1 MFKNFG
7 KNGTTLIE
15 ILVAISIFSVVATSV
30 TNLFASLINYQN
42 EILNKA
48 YLLNT
53 ISFANEY
60 MAKALRMAQKD
71 TTGSCITAGYNFIT
85 TGGSNVKF
93 LNYNNECQ
101 EFFLESGTLKVRKL
115 GVSQALTP
123 GNVNIENL
131 KFILSGESQNDNLQP
146 KVSFTLKVKMVSNPQ
161 QNLSTQTTVSQRMLD
176 IYY

>member
-1 MFKNFG
+1 MLKNFG
-7 KNGTTLIE
+7 KIGTTLIE
-15 ILVAISIFSVVATSV
+15 ILVAISIFSVVATAV
-30 TNLFASLINYQN
+30 TNLFASLIKYQN

-53 ISFANEY
+53 VSFANEY

-71 TTGSCITAGYNFIT
+71 TTGSCITAGYNFT
-85 TGGSNVKF
+85 TVSGSNVKF

-101 EFFLESGTLKVRKL
+101 EFFLESGALKVRKL

-123 GNVNIENL
+123 ANINIENL
-131 KFILSGESQNDNLQP
+131 MFVLSGESQNDNLQP
-146 KVSFTLKVKMVSNPQ
+146 KVSFVLKAKMVSNPQ
-161 QNLSTQTTVSQRMLD
+161 QNLRIQTTVSQRMLD